1 MKNLMLVLVSAFM
14 GLSAL
19 AQDLPVAGQQKLI
32 GCFEVTDPSQTPD
45 SILYFEVLLSN
56 ADTVEGSVVLVL
68 DPTTGAPIAGD
79 DLVVSSMVFNGA
91 EITFAAIA
99 ASSQLVGIQVTTQ
112 YVGVQTFTD
121 ENGQEISVPVYSGS
135 ASITN
140 PDGNETLALVCSVDY
155 L

>member
-32 GCFEVTDPSQTPD
+32 GCFEVADQSQPPA
-45 SILYFEVLLSN
+45 SIMYFEILLSN
-56 ADTVEGSVVLVL
+56 ADVVEGAVVLVL
-68 DPTTGAPIAGD
+68 DPATGSPVAGD
-79 DLVVSSMVFNGA
+79 DLVVSTLVFNGA
-91 EITFAAIA
+91 EVSFNATT
-99 ASSQLVGIQVTTQ
+99 ASSELVGIQVATQ

-121 ENGQEISVPVYSGS
+121 ENGQEITVPVYSGS
-135 ASITN
+135 ASISN
-140 PDGNETLALVCSVDY
+140 QDGNEILTVACSVDY